1 MTYRAGLVA
10 LLAIAMLI
18 ATQPLGVFWHFVH
31 DHLGE
36 HSDATFIDG
45 VAIDLGDADAADHDA
60 DHHHMWMTPAA
71 TIETPQVSKPRVI
84 AALGLFEEAL
94 SPSAAPLPPFSPPR
108 A

>member
-1 MTYRAGLVA
+1 MTYRSGLVA

-36 HSDATFIDG
+36 HSHDGHHG
-45 VAIDLGDADAADHDA
+45 VAIDSGEADAADHDA
-60 DHHHMWMTPAA
+60 DHHHVWMTPAA
-71 TIETPQVSKPRVI
+71 TIETSRVSEPRVI